1 MYGDDMDQTQI
12 EKYKELGLNVSYY
25 RRKRGLTQEQLAEL
39 LNIERNH
46 VSNVELAKAG
56 VSLDVIFRIADVLE
70 VPVHRLFE
78 FRD

>member
-12 EKYKELGLNVSYY
+12 EKYKGLGLNVSYY
-25 RRKRGLTQEQLAEL
+25 RRKRGLTQGQLAEL

-46 VSNVELAKAG
+46 VSNVELAKPG